1 MSNYPLSTEFGVIV
15 VYAIISDRHT
25 KILKLA
31 LDTGAT
37 YTIVPF
43 EAAFAIGCNPT
54 DSKQKIEIVT
64 ASGIEYAPLITIPFV
79 KAFGFEVK
87 NLPVVCH
94 NLPPRSQVDG
104 LLGLNFLRHFDIG
117 LYFLKK
123 SLEISK

>member
-1 MSNYPLSTEFGVIV
+1 MSKYPLSIEFGVIV
-15 VYAIISDRHT
+15 VYTIISGTHT
-25 KILKLA
+25 KIVKLA

-37 YTIVPF
+37 YTIIPF

-54 DSKQKIEIVT
+54 ASKQKIEIVT
-64 ASGIEYAPLITIPFV
+64 ASGIEYAPLITIPFI
-79 KAFGFEVK
+79 KAFGFELK
-87 NLPVVCH
+87 NLHVACH

-104 LLGLNFLRHFDIG
+104 LLGLNFLHHFDIG